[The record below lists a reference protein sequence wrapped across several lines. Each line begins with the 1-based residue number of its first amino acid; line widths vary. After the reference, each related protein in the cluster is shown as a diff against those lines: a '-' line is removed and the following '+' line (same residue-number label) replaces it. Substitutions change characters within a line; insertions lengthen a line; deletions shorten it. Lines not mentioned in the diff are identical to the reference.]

1 MTEKM
6 DLRRAKVRLLDLA
19 HDLELADMPT
29 EADALRCMAR
39 GPTFTERD
47 REVKEPEPK
56 RNCPITRG
64 GSFDICLPKGCTNV
78 PIQPATPNV
87 TERDQEVKEP
97 EPKLKRGCCLV
108 RVDQWDVCRD
118 CGDFWDKS
126 LGIRGCTPGPVQ
138 LTTPNVPRNVPN
150 HGSFGVSKVFTY
162 DNNPAFI
169 ER

>member
-1 MTEKM
+1 MMTEKM

-64 GSFDICLPKGCTNV
+64 DNFDTCRHCGQVWGSASQMKGCPAP
-78 PIQPATPNV
+78 PIQPAT
-87 TERDQEVKEP
+87 
-97 EPKLKRGCCLV
+97 
-108 RVDQWDVCRD
+108 
-118 CGDFWDKS
+118 S
-126 LGIRGCTPGPVQ
+126 
-138 LTTPNVPRNVPN
+138 NVPRNVPDRGLFA
-150 HGSFGVSKVFTY
+150 GSHVYTNGNIRGGLGT
-162 DNNPAFI
+162 
-169 ER
+169 